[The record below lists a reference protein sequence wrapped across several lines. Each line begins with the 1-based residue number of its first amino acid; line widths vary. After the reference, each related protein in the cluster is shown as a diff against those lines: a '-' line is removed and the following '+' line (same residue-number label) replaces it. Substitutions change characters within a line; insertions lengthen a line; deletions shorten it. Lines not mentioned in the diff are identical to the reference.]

1 MAPEILQQRG
11 YEFSADWWAVGIMM
25 YEMKFG
31 YTPFYNKRKAF
42 QDQAILNGELEF
54 PNQARAP
61 HSEEFI
67 DLVSQLLHKDRND
80 RIGAEGGAD

>member
-54 PNQARAP
+54 PN
-61 HSEEFI
+61 
-67 DLVSQLLHKDRND
+67 
-80 RIGAEGGAD
+80 